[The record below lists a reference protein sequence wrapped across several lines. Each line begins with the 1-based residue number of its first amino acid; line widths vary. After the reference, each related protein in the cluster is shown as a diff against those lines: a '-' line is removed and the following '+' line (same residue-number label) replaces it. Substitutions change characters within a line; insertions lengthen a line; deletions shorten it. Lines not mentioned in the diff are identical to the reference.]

1 MNTSLATADQG
12 PAREPVPDPAFVA
25 PPLSRPRIRAE
36 VLIVLGLSLG
46 KSAIYAIV
54 RIIER
59 YMAEPAIGA
68 QTTTLN
74 TSKSGI
80 DYLDLTYQILSIV
93 FALVPV
99 ALALYLLSSHG
110 PSWRERLGLNG
121 NGRRWGRDIGLGVG
135 LAAVIGLPGLGLYA
149 FGRAIGQSVRIDT
162 SGLPDLWW
170 SATILLLS
178 AAVAGLLE
186 EVIVVG
192 YLVTRLQQLTWSPV
206 AVVLTS
212 ALLRGAY
219 HLYQGWP
226 MALGNAVMG
235 AVFATFYLRT
245 GRLGPLIFSHWLL
258 DAVAYIGPEVA
269 PASWIDAINAA

>member
-1 MNTSLATADQG
+1 MNSQPAAEPAADTAQ
-12 PAREPVPDPAFVA
+12 APVADA
-25 PPLSRPRIRAE
+25 PSRPRIRAE

-59 YMAEPAIGA
+59 YMAEPAIG
-68 QTTTLN
+68 QQSTTIN
-74 TSKSGI
+74 PSRSGI
-80 DYLDLTYQILSIV
+80 NYIDLTYQILSIV

-110 PSWRERLGLNG
+110 QSWRTRLGLTG
-121 NGRRWGRDIGLGVG
+121 GGRRWGKDIALGMG

-149 FGRAIGQSVRIDT
+149 IGRAIGQSVRIDT
-162 SGLPDLWW
+162 SGLPDVWW
-170 SATILLLS
+170 AATILLLS

-192 YLVTRLQQLTWSPV
+192 YLVTRLQQLGWSLP
-206 AVVLTS
+206 AVIITS
-212 ALLRGAY
+212 ALLRGTY

-235 AVFATFYLRT
+235 AVFAMFYART
-245 GRLGPLIFSHWLL
+245 GRLGPLIFTHWLL
-258 DAVAYIGPEVA
+258 DAVAFVGPELA
-269 PASWIDAINAA
+269 PESWIDAINGS